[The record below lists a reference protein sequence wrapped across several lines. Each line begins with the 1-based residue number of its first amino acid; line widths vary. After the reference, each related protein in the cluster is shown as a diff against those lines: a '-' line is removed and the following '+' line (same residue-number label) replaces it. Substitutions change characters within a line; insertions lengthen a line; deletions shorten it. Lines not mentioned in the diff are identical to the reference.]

1 MIKLKGKFALF
12 CDYALISQDGNLS
25 IIGEF
30 DHLFTT
36 QEKAV
41 LGRGFLVSKLKG
53 EGGTDLEIQIKI
65 SHQKTKSAVFDKK
78 LGIKLDP
85 GGNALIILE
94 FNGFTFNDQGVYK
107 AQVINKTDT
116 LAEAEIHVSKVSE
129 PKAAQA

>member
-12 CDYALISQDGNLS
+12 CDYALISQDGKLS

-41 LGRGFLVSKLKG
+41 LGRGFLVSKIRG
-53 EGGTDLEIQIKI
+53 EGSKEVEIVIKI
-65 SHQKTKSAVFDKK
+65 IHQGSNQVVFDKK

-94 FNGFTFNDQGVYK
+94 FNGFTFNEEGVYR
-107 AQVINKTDT
+107 AQVMHLTDT
-116 LAEAEIHVSKVSE
+116 LSEASIHVSKVSK